1 LEFINLHIRNCIKL
15 RTSEDFKRYL
25 ESFYSYYNIFLKE
38 NFDFLGIN
46 DLKQLEMRIKD
57 KSKLYHFENID
68 FQIEKKFLEYIA
80 TIESVNFMM
89 IERLDLIPED
99 HGGYEVEK
107 TISDGLQ
114 MLASKVARLRD
125 IHFVKNDTS
134 KEHLNKSYDTGEMDL
149 DDEDELD
156 IDYYEHPSY
165 LYVDNF
171 FDIKK
176 DEQKFDQ
183 ETSILLKNI
192 SSYDLTINKTDQ
204 SLNKTHRN
212 VFSSEAGHII
222 TINSTAPNLENLV
235 TSGDNFSW
243 SYFFVIIG
251 VGLVTSLVCVV
262 LILYYYLKKKIKI
275 VEEEDRKM
283 STENIELLVKE

>member
-1 LEFINLHIRNCIKL
+1 
-15 RTSEDFKRYL
+15 
-25 ESFYSYYNIFLKE
+25 
-38 NFDFLGIN
+38 
-46 DLKQLEMRIKD
+46 MRIKD
-57 KSKLYHFENID
+57 KSKIYHFENID

-99 HGGYEVEK
+99 HARYEVEK

-114 MLASKVARLRD
+114 MLASKVSRLRD
-125 IHFVKNDTS
+125 IHYVKNDTS
-134 KEHLNKSYDTGEMDL
+134 KEHLNKNYDTGKMDL
-149 DDEDELD
+149 DYEDELD

-171 FDIKK
+171 FVIKK

-183 ETSILLKNI
+183 ETNNLLKNI
-192 SSYDLTINKTDQ
+192 VSYDLTINNSDQ
-204 SLNKTHRN
+204 FFNKTHRN
-212 VFSSEAGHII
+212 VFSSEAEHFI

-235 TSGDNFSW
+235 TSDNTFSW
-243 SYFFVIIG
+243 SYFFVIVG
-251 VGLVTSLVCVV
+251 VGVVTSLVCVV
-262 LILYYYLKKKIKI
+262 LVLYYYLEKKFK

-283 STENIELLVKE
+283 STENIELLVRE